1 MDLKLE
7 IEPIWWSIIGL
18 STTVFA
24 CLTLVTVLYKRL
36 LSQRSKVRSLSVRH
50 GLVAEQF
57 LPFSQRFP
65 GDPRNFRF
73 LGSPVDGIAFEK
85 DKIIIVEFKSGRSQ
99 LSSLQRHIK
108 GLVEQGR
115 VSFQEVRV

>member
-1 MDLKLE
+1 ME

-24 CLTLVTVLYKRL
+24 CLALVTVLYKRL

>member
-1 MDLKLE
+1 MG

-18 STTVFA
+18 STTILA
-24 CLTLVTVLYKRL
+24 CLVVVVVLSKRL
-36 LSQRSKVRSLSVRH
+36 LSQRSKVRRLAVRH

-85 DKIIIVEFKSGRSQ
+85 DKIIIVEFKSGRSR

-108 GLVEQGR
+108 DLVERGR
-115 VSFQEVRV
+115 VSFLEVRV